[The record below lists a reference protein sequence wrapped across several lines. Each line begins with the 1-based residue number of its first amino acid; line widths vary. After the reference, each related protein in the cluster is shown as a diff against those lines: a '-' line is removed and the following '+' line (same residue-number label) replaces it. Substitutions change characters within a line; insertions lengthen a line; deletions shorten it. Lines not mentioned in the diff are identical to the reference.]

1 MRWQVAHEIEGD
13 PSWPELRQE
22 TQVHGWCAD
31 LIRHRAPDGLWDAGL
46 YSPKWTST
54 FYTLQTLA
62 LLGLPS
68 DDERA
73 GASTEILLDQ
83 GVHDDGQVS
92 LWKSQT
98 ADVCVAG
105 MLLQIAVSFGFGSDP
120 RLQRVGDRLLQ
131 QRLPDGGWN
140 CRIGRDTRHSSFH
153 TTLSVLE
160 GLAAIGHNDTE
171 GMEFLLQHELF
182 RSHRTG
188 EIVNPGLLSFSFPRY
203 WYYDVL
209 RALRF
214 FGSVDASP
222 DPRMQDAVSLLRDKR
237 GKDGWWRLGRTHP
250 GKTWLRLETGRRPS
264 ALITLDALRVLRW
277 WSNGAAVR

>member
-1 MRWQVAHEIEGD
+1 MRWQVARDIDGD
-13 PSWPELRQE
+13 PSWPKLRDNAA
-22 TQVHGWCAD
+22 VHGWCAE
-31 LIRHRAPDGLWDAGL
+31 LIGHRAADGLWAGGL

-68 DDERA
+68 DDVRA
-73 GASTEILLDQ
+73 AASTQILLDR
-83 GVHDDGQVS
+83 GVHDDGRVS
-92 LWKSQT
+92 LWKSRT
-98 ADVCVAG
+98 PDVCVAG

-120 RLQRVGDRLLQ
+120 RLQLVGDRLLE

-140 CRIGRDTRHSSFH
+140 CQMRSDTRHSSFH
-153 TTLSVLE
+153 STLSVLE
-160 GLAAIGHNDTE
+160 GLAAIGHVDTE
-171 GMEFLLQHELF
+171 GMEFLLRHQLF

-188 EIVNPGLLSFSFPRY
+188 QVVHPGLLSLSFPRY

-214 FGSVDASP
+214 FQSVNAP
-222 DPRMQDAVSLLRDKR
+222 ADPRMQDAVSVLRDKR
-237 GKDGWWRLGRTHP
+237 GKDGWWRLGRTHS
-250 GKTWLRLETGRRPS
+250 GKTWLRLEPSQRPS

-277 WSNGAAVR
+277 WSNDGA

>member
-1 MRWQVAHEIEGD
+1 MRWQVARDIDGD
-13 PSWPELRQE
+13 PSWPKLRE
-22 TQVHGWCAD
+22 NTQVHGWCAR
-31 LIRHRAPDGLWDAGL
+31 LMSYRGGDGLWAGGL

-68 DDERA
+68 DDVRA
-73 GASTEILLDQ
+73 GASTQILLDR

-92 LWKSQT
+92 LWPSG
-98 ADVCVAG
+98 APDVCVAG

-120 RLQRVGDRLLQ
+120 RLQRVGDRLLK

-140 CRIGRDTRHSSFH
+140 CQRRKDTRHSSFH

-160 GLAAIGHNDTE
+160 GLAAIGSVDPQ
-171 GMEFLLQHELF
+171 GMEFLLRHNLF

-188 EIVNPGLLSFSFPRY
+188 EVVHPELLSFSFPRY

-214 FGSVDASP
+214 FQSVNAP
-222 DPRMQDAVSLLRDKR
+222 ADPRMQDAVRVVRGKR
-237 GKDGWWRLGRTHP
+237 GNDGWWRPGRTHP
-250 GKTWLRLETGRRPS
+250 GKTWMRLEPSRQPS
-264 ALITLDALRVLRW
+264 ALITLDAVRVLRW
-277 WSNGAAVR
+277 WSNERA